1 MINSYQLKLNNFIFL
16 FSLFFLILGWLTSEG
31 EEIKKLSNVNINLDP
46 NFKISQAIVIS
57 GYPIQGNLIIAKSDS
72 SNKVQ
77 LNKAKIEIDESG
89 VFVIGFNR
97 DDSKESIL
105 TITNKNKKAFKTSL
119 NPIQRKYNIQRIDG
133 LKQSMVT
140 PPQEVIDRI
149 KNDRKMVSEA
159 RSIRWVKMGDFIRG
173 FDWPL
178 QGPISGVYGSQRIL
192 NGIPKSPHFGIDIS
206 VPKGTPVLAPAG
218 GIISLADNL
227 YYSGYTVILNHGLKV
242 NSTFLHLD
250 EIKVEVGDK
259 VNRGD
264 LIGFSGNSGRST
276 GPHLDWRI
284 DWDGR
289 RLDAAMLAGPME

>member
-1 MINSYQLKLNNFIFL
+1 LV
-16 FSLFFLILGWLTSEG
+16 LGWLTSEAG
-31 EEIKKLSNVNINLDP
+31 ETKKVSNANINSDP
-46 NFKISQAIVIS
+46 NFKIAQAIVIS
-57 GYPIQGNLIIAKSDS
+57 GYPIQGNLIIAKTNP

-77 LNKAKIEIDESG
+77 LNDASIEIDESG

-97 DDSKESIL
+97 DERKKSIL
-105 TITNKNKKAFKTSL
+105 TIANKNKKTFKTIL
-119 NPIQRKYNIQRIDG
+119 KPIQREYNIQRIDG

-149 KNDRKMVSEA
+149 KNDRKMVNEA
-159 RSIRWVKMGDFIRG
+159 RNIRWIKKGDFVRG

-178 QGPISGVYGSQRIL
+178 KGPISGVYGSQRIL

-284 DWDGR
+284 DWNGR
-289 RLDAAMLAGPME
+289 RLDAAMLAGPMG

>member
-1 MINSYQLKLNNFIFL
+1 MINSNQLKLNNIIFL
-16 FSLFFLILGWLTSEG
+16 FTLFLVLGWLTSEAG
-31 EEIKKLSNVNINLDP
+31 ETKKVSNANINSDP
-46 NFKISQAIVIS
+46 NFKIVQAIVIS
-57 GYPIQGNLIIAKSDS
+57 GYPIQGNLIIAKTNP

-77 LNKAKIEIDESG
+77 LNDASIEIDESG

-97 DDSKESIL
+97 DERKKSIL
-105 TITNKNKKAFKTSL
+105 TITNKNKKTFKTIL
-119 NPIQRKYNIQRIDG
+119 KPIQREYNIQRIDG

-149 KNDRKMVSEA
+149 KNDRKMVNEA
-159 RSIRWVKMGDFIRG
+159 RNIRWIKKGDFVRG

-178 QGPISGVYGSQRIL
+178 KGPISGVYGSQRIL

-284 DWDGR
+284 DWNGR
-289 RLDAAMLAGPME
+289 RLDAAMLAGPMG

>member
-1 MINSYQLKLNNFIFL
+1 MINSNQLKLNNFIFL
-16 FSLFFLILGWLTSEG
+16 FTLFLVLGWLTSEAG
-31 EEIKKLSNVNINLDP
+31 ETKKVSNANINSDP
-46 NFKISQAIVIS
+46 NFKISQALVIS
-57 GYPIQGNLIIAKSDS
+57 GYPMQGNLIIAKTDP

-77 LNKAKIEIDESG
+77 LNDASIEIDESG

-97 DDSKESIL
+97 DERKKSIL
-105 TITNKNKKAFKTSL
+105 TITNKNKKTFKTIL
-119 NPIQRKYNIQRIDG
+119 KPIQREYNIQRIDG
-133 LKQSMVT
+133 LKQSMVS

-149 KNDRKMVSEA
+149 KNDRKMVNEA
-159 RSIRWVKMGDFIRG
+159 RNIRWIKKGDFVRG

-178 QGPISGVYGSQRIL
+178 KGPISGVYGSQRIL

-284 DWDGR
+284 DWNGR
-289 RLDAAMLAGPME
+289 RLDAAMLAGPMG

>member
-1 MINSYQLKLNNFIFL
+1 MIKSNQLNLNNFIFL
-16 FSLFFLILGWLTSEG
+16 FTLFLVLVCLTSQGG
-31 EEIKKLSNVNINLDP
+31 EPKKVSNVNINSDP
-46 NFKISQAIVIS
+46 NFKIAQAIVIS
-57 GYPIQGNLIIAKSDS
+57 GYPIQGNLIIAKTDP

-77 LNKAKIEIDESG
+77 LNDAKIEIDESG

-105 TITNKNKKAFKTSL
+105 TITNKQKKTFKTIL

-140 PPQEVIDRI
+140 PPQEVIDRV
-149 KNDRKMVSEA
+149 KNDRKIVHEA
-159 RSIRWVKMGDFIRG
+159 RNNRRFKIGDFVRG

-206 VPKGTPVLAPAG
+206 VPKGTPVLAPAS

-227 YYSGYTVILNHGLKV
+227 YYSGYTVILSHGLKV

-250 EIKVEVGDK
+250 EIKVVVGDK

-284 DWDGR
+284 DWNGR